1 VRLSEFQR
9 AMREEFGDVYAG
21 VLMREH
27 WLAALG
33 GTAAEA
39 LDRGVPAR
47 EVWLALCIDLQ
58 VPEVRRHGRG
68 LIDPRG

>member
-1 VRLSEFQR
+1 MRLSEFQR